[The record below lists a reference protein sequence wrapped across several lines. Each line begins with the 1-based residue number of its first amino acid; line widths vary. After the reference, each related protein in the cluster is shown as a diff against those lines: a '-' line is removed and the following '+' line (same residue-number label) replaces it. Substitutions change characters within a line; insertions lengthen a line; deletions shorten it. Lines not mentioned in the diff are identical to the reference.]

1 MTDKDTGEQPP
12 KDTTTAPETVSA
24 TASGKTPT
32 GERRRRPW
40 WVRLLKW
47 LGISVAALVALVLVA
62 VTLGVWILSP
72 AKLTPLVE
80 RHASEYLNADLR
92 ANRIELTF
100 WHTFPH
106 LTLDVDSLRLT
117 SRALR
122 GLPDSIAAT
131 LPADADSLLSIG
143 RFHGEID
150 LLPLLAGRIALRDVE
165 LHRPAVNLVQVNDS
179 VANYLI
185 MPPSEEAAEADT
197 AAMALPPISIRRF
210 LIEGAEP
217 IRYRSLADS
226 LYINLTLSNLDLA
239 DDGAPRYSLRVDSNV
254 ASPMLEEFNFDGV
267 AFGANGN
274 IDWDSQRPLALRL
287 SDFAL
292 TLDRFNAQ
300 LAAAVDF
307 TDRPMVEEFSARAAD
322 IDVAEA
328 LRHVPQEFAP
338 FVAPLKTDM
347 RATATVELTR
357 PWNLADSVMPSL
369 RGAVTVP
376 ACAVEYEALRLRALA
391 ADMEFDFDGTDMDAS
406 VFRLKRLM
414 AKGDAIDL
422 NLSAEVSDAISDPRI
437 KGVFNGSVSLQRLPA
452 RLYKRLG
459 LKASG
464 TLKGEATFALRQ
476 SDLSRENFHR
486 MNVKGSLQ
494 LFDFHASTPE
504 PASAY
509 TRHALL
515 EFGSNSRFVTA
526 SAHTVD
532 SLLTVSLKIDTLAAM
547 ARDIDLQVRNFRAG
561 AGTVNR
567 RASADTTEINPFGM
581 SVEVENLKFVSPA
594 DSLRL
599 RLRNAKAGGALR
611 RFKGEARMPQINLK
625 ITVDRLMAGQALNK
639 VALSH
644 ADVALDLH
652 KRQRRH
658 RTPEQLD
665 SLRRVRA
672 LRAASSAAAPA
683 EENLSFD
690 MDSTER
696 SLLRNWD
703 FSGHIAARGGRFI
716 TPYFP
721 LRNQLH
727 HIDLRFSQD
736 SIRLDNLGYRAGQSD
751 FLVNGTISNL
761 RRALIG
767 RRNNTLGVNLSMVSD
782 TVNVNE
788 IVRALF
794 AGAALSQK
802 ADTTMIWSDNDEA
815 TERRLD
821 HMADTASTGPLLLP
835 HNVDATFSLRAANV
849 LYSDLV
855 LHDLRGEMMLLDG
868 ALNLRDLSARTDL
881 GSIALDG
888 LYNGAA
894 VDSLQFGMGM
904 KVSNFRLDRLTSIVP
919 AIDSL
924 MPMMRNFAGIVN
936 ADLAVTTDLTPQMDI
951 SIPSLRAAISLT
963 GDSLVLLDA
972 ETFKSVSKWLLFRD
986 KKRNMIDHMEVEA
999 VIENSSVELYP
1010 FMFNIDRY
1018 RLGVMGSNDLAMNMN
1033 YHISVLKSPIPFKF
1047 GINIKGTP
1055 EKMKIRLGGAK
1066 VKENMVGQRQHIADN
1081 TRINIVRQI
1090 NDVFRRGV
1098 EKARRG
1104 RLSFSAA
1111 AGADARQAAASLLEA
1126 EGATDALSY
1135 QDSLQFIRQGLIDN
1149 PDTLRF
1155 PPTPTTPA
1163 PPSLPQ
1169 KGKNAKSAG
1178 R

>member
-1 MTDKDTGEQPP
+1 MPEKNPI
-12 KDTTTAPETVSA
+12 TAP
-24 TASGKTPT
+24 GKAPEA
-32 GERRRRPW
+32 GRKRRPW
-40 WVRLLKW
+40 WVRVLKW
-47 LGISVAALVALVLVA
+47 LGISAAVIMALVLVV
-62 VTLGVWILSP
+62 VTLVVWILSP

-92 ANRIELTF
+92 AERIELTF

-117 SRALR
+117 SRSLR

-131 LPADADSLLSIG
+131 LPADADSLLTLG

-165 LHRPAVNLVQVNDS
+165 LHRPAVNLVQVSDS

-185 MPPSEEAAEADT
+185 MPPSDEAAPADT
-197 AAMALPPISIRRF
+197 TALALPPISIHRF

-226 LYINLTLSNLDLA
+226 LYINLTLSNLDLTA
-239 DDGAPRYSLRVDSNV
+239 DGEPRYSLKVDSNV

-274 IDWDSQRPLALRL
+274 IEWDSRRPLALRL

-292 TLDRFNAQ
+292 TLDRFNAR

-307 TDRPMVEEFSARAAD
+307 TDRPMVEEFSAGVEN
-322 IDVAEA
+322 IDVAQA
-328 LRHVPQEFAP
+328 LSHVPQEFAP

-347 RATATVELTR
+347 RATASVELTR
-357 PWNLADSVMPSL
+357 PWNLADSAIPSL
-369 RGAVTVP
+369 RGAVTIP
-376 ACAVEYEALRLRALA
+376 SCALEYQALHLRALA

-406 VFRLKRLM
+406 VFNLKRLM
-414 AKGDAIDL
+414 AKGDAIDM
-422 NLSAEVSDAISDPRI
+422 NLSAEVSNAISDPRI
-437 KGVFNGSVSLQRLPA
+437 KGVFNGSVSLGRLPA
-452 RLYKRLG
+452 QLYKKLN

-464 TLKGEATFALRQ
+464 TLKGEVTFALAQ

-494 LFDFHASTPE
+494 LVDFHASTPE

-509 TRHALL
+509 ARHALL

-526 SAHTVD
+526 TDQTVD
-532 SLLTVSLKIDTLAAM
+532 SLLTVSLKVDTLAAL
-547 ARDIDLQVRNFRAG
+547 ARAIDLQVRGFRAG

-581 SVEVENLKFVSPA
+581 SVEVERLTFTSPA

-599 RLRNAKAGGALR
+599 RLRNAKVGGALR
-611 RFKGEARMPQINLK
+611 RFKGEARMPQLNLK
-625 ITVDRLMAGQALNK
+625 ITVDRLMAGMALNK

-652 KRQRRH
+652 KRLKRH

-665 SLRRVRA
+665 SLRRLHAARLAAEGATTVR
-672 LRAASSAAAPA
+672 
-683 EENLSFD
+683 EENLTFD

-703 FSGHIAARGGRFI
+703 FSGHIAARGGRLV

-721 LRNQLH
+721 LRNQLR

-736 SIRLDNLGYRAGQSD
+736 SIVLDNLGYRAGQSD

-782 TVNVNE
+782 TVNVNQ

-794 AGAALSQK
+794 AGAAVSQQ
-802 ADTTMIWSDNDEA
+802 ADSTMIWDDNDDA

-821 HMADTASTGPLLLP
+821 QMADTASTGPLLLP
-835 HNVDATFSLRAANV
+835 HNIDATFSLRAANV
-849 LYSDLV
+849 LYSDLI

-888 LYNGAA
+888 LYNGSAI
-894 VDSLQFGMGM
+894 DSLQFGMGM

-936 ADLAVTTDLTPQMDI
+936 ADVAVTTDLSPQMDI
-951 SIPSLRAAISLT
+951 NIPSLRAAISLK

-999 VIENSSVELYP
+999 VIDSSTVELYP

-1033 YHISVLKSPIPFKF
+1033 YHISVLKSPVPFKF

-1104 RLSFSAA
+1104 RLSFSDA
-1111 AGADARQAAASLLEA
+1111 AGADARRAAASLLEA
-1126 EGATDALSY
+1126 EGASDALSY

-1155 PPTPTTPA
+1155 PPVS
-1163 PPSLPQ
+1163 PPVPEKSDR
-1169 KGKNAKSAG
+1169 KSRGKH
-1178 R
+1178 